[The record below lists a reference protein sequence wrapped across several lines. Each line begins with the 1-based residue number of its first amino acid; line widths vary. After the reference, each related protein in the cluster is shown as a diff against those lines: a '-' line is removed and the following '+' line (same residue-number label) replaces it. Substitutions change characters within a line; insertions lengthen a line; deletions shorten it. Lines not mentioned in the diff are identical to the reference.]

1 MNNILGPNETNQKK
15 KIIFGF
21 IWKLLER
28 GGVQGLQFI
37 IQIIL
42 ARLLLPSD
50 YGILALVVIFITIAN
65 VFIQSGL
72 NTSLIQK
79 KVVDQID
86 YSSVFYLSLGIA
98 TFLYV
103 LLYFAAP
110 FIARFY
116 DNQSLVSVLRV
127 LALTLFP
134 GAFNSIQN
142 AIVSRT
148 MQFKRLFYSSVGAG
162 IISGIVG
169 ICLAYLGYGIWS
181 LVFQQLTNQ
190 VCITLILWFTV
201 KWRPTLQFSLERV
214 RVLFSFGWKL
224 LVSSLIDTT
233 YRDLRSLIIGKVY
246 TPSMLGYYNRG
257 EQFPKLVIS
266 NINGSIQSVMLP
278 VLAAHQDYAD
288 RVKSMMRR
296 SIVTSSFIVFPMMVG
311 LAVVAEPLVILLLT
325 EKWLPSVPFLQI
337 FCASFALWPI
347 HTANLQA
354 INAMGRSDIFLK
366 LEIIKKVLG
375 LAILAVSLPFGVYY
389 LALSQIVSGI
399 ISSFINAYPNKKLL
413 NYGYGEQVK
422 DILPSLGL
430 SLFMG
435 VAVYMILYLGL
446 SPLITMGIQ
455 ILLGIIIYVGL
466 AYLFK
471 LECLTYL
478 VQTIL
483 GLFKDKKAT
492 RSPSEE

>member
-1 MNNILGPNETNQKK
+1 MYIKNNS
-15 KIIFGF
+15 IIINL
-21 IWKLLER
+21 IWKLIER
-28 GGVQGLQFI
+28 FGTQGLQFI

-50 YGILALVVIFITIAN
+50 YGILALVVIFITITN

-79 KVVDQID
+79 KVVDQVD

-98 TFLYV
+98 ALLYF

-116 DNQSLVSVLRV
+116 DNQSFVPALRI

-142 AIVSRT
+142 TIVART

-162 IISGIVG
+162 FVSGAVG
-169 ICLAYLGYGIWS
+169 ISLANLEYGIWA

-190 VCITLILWFTV
+190 ICITLILWFTV
-201 KWRPTLQFSLERV
+201 KWRPSFQFSLERV
-214 RVLFSFGWKL
+214 KVLFSFGWKL

-246 TPSMLGYYNRG
+246 TPAMLGYYNRG
-257 EQFPKLVIS
+257 EQFPKLIIS

-325 EKWLPSVPFLQI
+325 EKWLPAVPFLRI
-337 FCASFALWPI
+337 FCASSALWPI

-375 LAILAVSLPFGVYY
+375 IVILAVSLPFGVYY
-389 LALSQIVSGI
+389 LALSQILSGI
-399 ISSFINAYPNKKLL
+399 ISSFINAYPNRKLL
-413 NYGYGEQVK
+413 NYGYGEQIK

-435 VAVYMILYLGL
+435 VMVYFILFLGL
-446 SPLITMGIQ
+446 SPLVTMGIQ

-471 LECLTYL
+471 LECFTYL

-483 GLFKDKKAT
+483 SLFKKKNAT
-492 RSPSEE
+492 RRST

>member
-1 MNNILGPNETNQKK
+1 MKNIENEFGSGRTS
-15 KIIFGF
+15 KIIMGF

-28 GGVQGLQFI
+28 FSTQGLQFI

-50 YGILALVVIFITIAN
+50 YGILALVVIFITIAR
-65 VFIQSGL
+65 VFVQSGL
-72 NTSLIQK
+72 ATSLIQK
-79 KVVDQID
+79 KVVDQVD
-86 YSSVFYLSLGIA
+86 YSSVLYISLGIA
-98 TFLYV
+98 GILYC
-103 LLYFAAP
+103 LLYFTAP
-110 FIARFY
+110 LIGVFY
-116 DNQSLVSVLRV
+116 DNDSLVLVLRV

-162 IISGIVG
+162 VVSGIVG
-169 ICLAYLGYGIWS
+169 IYLAYHDFGIWA

-190 VCITLILWFTV
+190 LCITLILWFTV

-214 RVLFSFGWKL
+214 KVLYSFGWKL

-246 TPSMLGYYNRG
+246 TPAMLGYYNRG
-257 EQFPKLVIS
+257 QQFSQLIIS

-278 VLAAHQDYAD
+278 ALAAQQDYSD
-288 RVKSMMRR
+288 RVKTMVRR

-311 LAVVAEPLVILLLT
+311 LAVVAEPLVLLLLT
-325 EKWLPSVPFLQI
+325 EKWLPSVPFMQI
-337 FCASFALWPI
+337 FCFSYALWPI

-366 LEIIKKVLG
+366 LEVIKKILG
-375 LAILAVSLPFGVYY
+375 LSILVVALPFGVYV
-389 LALSQIVSGI
+389 LAMSGVMSGI

-413 NYGYGEQVK
+413 NYGYGEQIK
-422 DILPSLGL
+422 DILPSLLL
-430 SLFMG
+430 SLIMG
-435 VAVYMILYLGL
+435 VIVYLLLYLGL
-446 SPLITMGIQ
+446 SPLITMLLQ
-455 ILLGIIIYVGL
+455 IVVGVIVYVGL
-466 AYLFK
+466 ALLFK
-471 LECLTYL
+471 LECFTYL
-478 VQTIL
+478 IQTIL
-483 GLFKDKKAT
+483 SLFKTKRNNQTK
-492 RSPSEE
+492 

>member
-1 MNNILGPNETNQKK
+1 MNVSKTDNILKSSN
-15 KIIFGF
+15 IFIGLL
-21 IWKLLER
+21 WKLLER
-28 GGVQGLQFI
+28 FGTQGLQFI

-65 VFIQSGL
+65 VFVQSGL
-72 NTSLIQK
+72 STSLIQK
-79 KVVDQID
+79 KVVDQVD
-86 YSSVFYLSLGIA
+86 YSSVLYISLGIA
-98 TFLYV
+98 VILYC
-103 LLYFAAP
+103 LLYFTAP
-110 FIARFY
+110 LIGVFY
-116 DNQSLVSVLRV
+116 NNDSLVLVLRV

-162 IISGIVG
+162 VVSGIVG
-169 ICLAYLGYGIWS
+169 IYLAYHDFGIWA

-190 VCITLILWFTV
+190 ICITLILWFTV

-214 RVLFSFGWKL
+214 KVLYSFGWKL

-246 TPSMLGYYNRG
+246 TPTMLGYYNRG
-257 EQFPKLVIS
+257 QQFPQLLIS

-278 VLAAHQDYAD
+278 ALAAQQDYTD
-288 RVKSMMRR
+288 RLKSMMRR

-311 LAVVAEPLVILLLT
+311 LAVVAEPLVLLLLT
-325 EKWLPSVPFLQI
+325 EKWLPSVPFIQI
-337 FCASFALWPI
+337 FCISYTLMPI

-366 LEIIKKVLG
+366 LEIIKKILG
-375 LAILAVSLPFGVYY
+375 LSILAVALPFGVYV
-389 LALSQIVSGI
+389 LALSGVMSGI

-413 NYGYGEQVK
+413 NYGYGEQIK
-422 DILPSLGL
+422 DILPSLLL
-430 SLFMG
+430 SLVMG
-435 VAVYMILYLGL
+435 AIAYLLLFLGL
-446 SPLITMGIQ
+446 SPLITMLLQ
-455 ILLGIIIYVGL
+455 IVVGAIVYLGL
-466 AYLFK
+466 ALLFK
-471 LECLTYL
+471 LECFTYL
-478 VQTIL
+478 VQTL
-483 GLFKDKKAT
+483 LSLVKGKHN
-492 RSPSEE
+492 S

>member
-1 MNNILGPNETNQKK
+1 M
-15 KIIFGF
+15 
-21 IWKLLER
+21 WKFLER
-28 GGVQGLQFI
+28 GGVQGLQFVI
-37 IQIIL
+37 SIIL
-42 ARLLLPSD
+42 ARLLLPED

-72 NTSLIQK
+72 NTALIQK
-79 KVVDQID
+79 KTVDQVD
-86 YSSVFYLSLGIA
+86 YSSVFFLSLGIA
-98 TFLYV
+98 TSLYV
-103 LLYFAAP
+103 LLYFVAP

-148 MQFKRLFYSSVGAG
+148 MQFKRLFYSSIGAG
-162 IISGIVG
+162 IISGVVG
-169 ICLAYLGYGIWS
+169 ISLAYLGYGIWA
-181 LVFQQLTNQ
+181 LVFQQLINQ

-214 RVLFSFGWKL
+214 KVLFSFGWKL

-246 TPSMLGYYNRG
+246 TPAMLGYYNRG

-278 VLAAHQDYAD
+278 ALAAHQDYAD

-375 LAILAVSLPFGVYY
+375 LAILAVSLPFGVYF

-435 VAVYMILYLGL
+435 IAVYMILYLGL
-446 SPLITMGIQ
+446 SPLLTMGIQ
-455 ILLGIIIYVGL
+455 ILVGIIIYVGI

-471 LECLTYL
+471 LECFTYL

-492 RSPSEE
+492 RSPSEDK

>member
-1 MNNILGPNETNQKK
+1 M
-15 KIIFGF
+15 
-21 IWKLLER
+21 WKFLER
-28 GGVQGLQFI
+28 GGVQGLQFVI
-37 IQIIL
+37 SIIL
-42 ARLLLPSD
+42 ARLLLPED

-72 NTSLIQK
+72 NTALIQK
-79 KVVDQID
+79 KTVDQVD
-86 YSSVFYLSLGIA
+86 YSSVFFLSLGIA
-98 TFLYV
+98 TSLYV
-103 LLYFAAP
+103 LLYFVAP

-148 MQFKRLFYSSVGAG
+148 MQFKRLFYSSIGAG
-162 IISGIVG
+162 IISGVVG
-169 ICLAYLGYGIWS
+169 ISLAYMGYGIWA
-181 LVFQQLTNQ
+181 LVFQQLINQ

-214 RVLFSFGWKL
+214 KVLFSFGWKL

-246 TPSMLGYYNRG
+246 TPAMLGYYNRG

-278 VLAAHQDYAD
+278 ALAAHQDYAD

-375 LAILAVSLPFGVYY
+375 LAILAASLPFGVYF

-399 ISSFINAYPNKKLL
+399 ISSFINAYPNKELL

-446 SPLITMGIQ
+446 SPLLTMGIQ
-455 ILLGIIIYVGL
+455 ILVGIIIYVGI

-471 LECLTYL
+471 LECFTYL

>member
-1 MNNILGPNETNQKK
+1 MEQDNIISNL
-15 KIIFGF
+15 

-28 GGVQGLQFI
+28 FGTQGLQFI

-65 VFIQSGL
+65 VFVQSGL
-72 NTSLIQK
+72 STSLIQK
-79 KVVDQID
+79 KVVDQVD
-86 YSSVFYLSLGIA
+86 YSSVLYISLGIA
-98 TFLYV
+98 AILYS
-103 LLYFAAP
+103 LLYLTAP
-110 FIARFY
+110 LIGVFY
-116 DNQSLVSVLRV
+116 DNDSLVLVLRV

-162 IISGIVG
+162 IVSGIVG
-169 ICLAYLGYGIWS
+169 IYLAYHDFGIWA

-190 VCITLILWFTV
+190 ICITLILWFTV

-214 RVLFSFGWKL
+214 KILYSFGWKL
-224 LVSSLIDTT
+224 LVSSLIDTA

-246 TPSMLGYYNRG
+246 SPAMLGYYNRG
-257 EQFPKLVIS
+257 QQFPQLIIS

-278 VLAAHQDYAD
+278 ALAAQQDYTD

-311 LAVVAEPLVILLLT
+311 LAVVAEPLVLLLLT
-325 EKWLPSVPFLQI
+325 DKWLPSVPFIQI
-337 FCASFALWPI
+337 FCFSYALWPI

-366 LEIIKKVLG
+366 LEIFKKILG
-375 LAILAVSLPFGVYY
+375 LTILAVALPFGVYV
-389 LALSQIVSGI
+389 LALSEVASGI
-399 ISSFINAYPNKKLL
+399 ISSFVNAYPNKKLL
-413 NYGYGEQVK
+413 NYGYGEQIK
-422 DILPSLGL
+422 DILPSLIL
-430 SLFMG
+430 SLVMG
-435 VAVYMILYLGL
+435 VIVYLLLFLGL
-446 SPLITMGIQ
+446 SPLITMLLQ
-455 ILLGIIIYVGL
+455 IVVGALVYVGL
-466 AYLFK
+466 ALLFK
-471 LECLTYL
+471 LECFTYL
-478 VQTIL
+478 VQTL
-483 GLFKDKKAT
+483 LSLVKSKHNT
-492 RSPSEE
+492 RSKE

>member
-1 MNNILGPNETNQKK
+1 
-15 KIIFGF
+15 
-21 IWKLLER
+21 
-28 GGVQGLQFI
+28 
-37 IQIIL
+37 
-42 ARLLLPSD
+42 
-50 YGILALVVIFITIAN
+50 
-65 VFIQSGL
+65 L
-72 NTSLIQK
+72 NTALIQK
-79 KVVDQID
+79 KTVDQVD
-86 YSSVFYLSLGIA
+86 YSSVFFLSLGIA
-98 TFLYV
+98 TSLYV
-103 LLYFAAP
+103 LLYFVAP

-148 MQFKRLFYSSVGAG
+148 MQFKRLFYSSIGAG
-162 IISGIVG
+162 IISGVVG
-169 ICLAYLGYGIWS
+169 ISLAYLGYGIWA
-181 LVFQQLTNQ
+181 LVFQQLINQ

-214 RVLFSFGWKL
+214 KVLFSFGWKL

-246 TPSMLGYYNRG
+246 TPAMLGYYNRG

-278 VLAAHQDYAD
+278 ALAAHQDYAD

-375 LAILAVSLPFGVYY
+375 LAILAVSLPFGVYF

-435 VAVYMILYLGL
+435 IAVYMILYLGL
-446 SPLITMGIQ
+446 SPLLTMGIQ
-455 ILLGIIIYVGL
+455 ILVGIIIYVGI

-471 LECLTYL
+471 LECFTYL

-492 RSPSEE
+492 RSPSEDK

>member
-1 MNNILGPNETNQKK
+1 MNEDIMKLKVLRNL
-15 KIIFGF
+15 F
-21 IWKLLER
+21 WKFLER
-28 GGVQGLQFI
+28 GGVQGLQFFI
-37 IQIIL
+37 SIIL

-50 YGILALVVIFITIAN
+50 YGILALVLIFITIAN

-79 KVVDQID
+79 KVVDQVD

-98 TFLYV
+98 TSLYV
-103 LLYFAAP
+103 MFYFAAP
-110 FIARFY
+110 FIANFY

-148 MQFKRLFYSSVGAG
+148 MQFKRLFYSSIGAG
-162 IISGIVG
+162 IVSGVVG
-169 ICLAYLGYGIWS
+169 TSLAYMGYGIWA
-181 LVFQQLTNQ
+181 LVFQQLINQ
-190 VCITLILWFTV
+190 VSITLILWFTV

-214 RVLFSFGWKL
+214 KVLFTFGWKL

-278 VLAAHQDYAD
+278 ALAAHQDYAD

-296 SIVTSSFIVFPMMVG
+296 SIVTSSFIVFPIMVG

-337 FCASFALWPI
+337 FCASFVLWPI
-347 HTANLQA
+347 HTTNLQA

-366 LEIIKKVLG
+366 LEIIKKVFGLVV
-375 LAILAVSLPFGVYY
+375 LAISLPFGVYF
-389 LALSQIVSGI
+389 LALSEIVSGVF
-399 ISSFINAYPNKKLL
+399 SSFVNAYPNKKLL
-413 NYGYGEQVK
+413 NYGYREQIK

-435 VAVYMILYLGL
+435 AVVYLILFLEL
-446 SPLITMGIQ
+446 SPLITMGAQ
-455 ILLGIIIYVGL
+455 ILVGIIIYVGL
-466 AYLFK
+466 AYLLK
-471 LECLTYL
+471 LECFTYL

-492 RSPSEE
+492 RSPAEDK